1 MPKLAQFFK
10 KLYSTSKDNY
20 RTVSTFSNFT
30 KLFESIL
37 FWQLNSCMQKFSYL
51 MGFWKNHNTQNS
63 PLGTIKS
70 SKLRLNN
77 GSKVGV
83 IIMNLSKVFDSLNHK
98 LILKKLSA
106 YGLDNNSVTF
116 MRSYFTNRSQRCKIN
131 NFFSEWGKVRAGSIL
146 GPLSFNI
153 FLS

>member
-1 MPKLAQFFK
+1 
-10 KLYSTSKDNY
+10 
-20 RTVSTFSNFT
+20 
-30 KLFESIL
+30 
-37 FWQLNSCMQKFSYL
+37 MQKFSYL

-70 SKLRLNN
+70 FKLRLNN

-98 LILKKLSA
+98 LIQKKLSA
-106 YGLDNNSVTF
+106 YGLDNSVTF

>member
-1 MPKLAQFFK
+1 
-10 KLYSTSKDNY
+10 
-20 RTVSTFSNFT
+20 
-30 KLFESIL
+30 
-37 FWQLNSCMQKFSYL
+37 MQKFSYL

-98 LILKKLSA
+98 LILTKLSA

-131 NFFSEWGKVRAGSIL
+131 NFFSEWGKVCAGSIL
-146 GPLSFNI
+146 SPLSFNI